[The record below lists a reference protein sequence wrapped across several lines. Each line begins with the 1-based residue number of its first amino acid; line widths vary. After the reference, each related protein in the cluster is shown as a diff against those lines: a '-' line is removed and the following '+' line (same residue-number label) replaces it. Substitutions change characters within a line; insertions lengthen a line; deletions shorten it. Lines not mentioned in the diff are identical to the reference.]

1 MVETSRDW
9 LKEAIRR
16 IETDFTRSADTHLF
30 RFDIPAVPEVLLY
43 LKDEST
49 HPTGSLKHRLAR
61 SLFLYGLC
69 NGWIERNTTII
80 EASSGS
86 TAISEAYFA
95 RLLGLPFVAVVPK
108 ATSTEKLAQIEFYGG
123 RIHAVEQ
130 ASEIYAEAHRLARET
145 SGHFMDQFTYAE
157 RATDWR
163 GNNNIAEAI
172 FGQMTEE
179 RHPVPRWVVCGAG
192 TGGTSATIGR
202 YVRYRRIDTRLCVV
216 DPENSVFSDY
226 HRTGDATL
234 ISDRPSLIEGIGR
247 PRVEPSF
254 VASVVDRMMRVPDA
268 ASFAAMRFLHGKF
281 GRRYGGS
288 TGTNLYGA
296 LQIVAE
302 MHDRGQHG
310 AVVTLI
316 CDSGERYGDTYYND
330 RWLDENRIEP
340 AVHLETLE
348 RFYRTG
354 AWRES

>member
-1 MVETSRDW
+1 
-9 LKEAIRR
+9 
-16 IETDFTRSADTHLF
+16 
-30 RFDIPAVPEVLLY
+30 
-43 LKDEST
+43 
-49 HPTGSLKHRLAR
+49 
-61 SLFLYGLC
+61 
-69 NGWIERNTTII
+69 
-80 EASSGS
+80 
-86 TAISEAYFA
+86 
-95 RLLGLPFVAVVPK
+95 
-108 ATSTEKLAQIEFYGG
+108 
-123 RIHAVEQ
+123 
-130 ASEIYAEAHRLARET
+130 
-145 SGHFMDQFTYAE
+145 
-157 RATDWR
+157 
-163 GNNNIAEAI
+163 
-172 FGQMTEE
+172 
-179 RHPVPRWVVCGAG
+179 
-192 TGGTSATIGR
+192 
-202 YVRYRRIDTRLCVV
+202 VV
-216 DPENSVFSDY
+216 DPENSVFCDY

-330 RWLDENRIEP
+330 DWLEENCIEP
-340 AVHLETLE
+340 AAHLKTLE